1 MFEVVEATRRV
12 CFTKVTERQLDK
24 EKALDLVNSSGP
36 GRWGELPSRAKHGE
50 VEVASEKSEGSETC
64 FCA

>member
-1 MFEVVEATRRV
+1 MDEVSPPLLPH
-12 CFTKVTERQLDK
+12 LDK